1 LILKI
6 NLFAEEFYLQHR
18 EIFSFEAKAGIILDF
33 YSVDYK
39 ELFKNDNSSKFE
51 SKLNMSPIISFG
63 IDYSITEKLHSNINF
78 ALYKSKALF
87 QAENFFFARE
97 ETSLEIIKVK
107 TKEVFDYS
115 LDIYT
120 ISAGLSYE
128 IFPRVING
136 PLKIGTSLSFNFL
149 SNEFENYEEI
159 LSPETSVFI
168 IDGKTT
174 RKRELSKGKNNN
186 INRPIYGLLFS
197 LEHFLKVSR
206 NMYFTQSISYS
217 PYLQSI
223 SKDYNWHLNSL
234 SFTLGLRISII
245 KEMANPLEP

>member
-1 LILKI
+1 MILKI
-6 NLFAEEFYLQHR
+6 NLFAEDFYLQHR
-18 EIFSFEAKAGIILDF
+18 EIFSFEAKIGIILDF
-33 YSVDYK
+33 YSVDYN
-39 ELFKNDNSSKFE
+39 ELFKNENSSKFE
-51 SKLNMSPIISFG
+51 SKLIMSPIISFG
-63 IDYSITEKLHSNINF
+63 VDYSITEKLHSNINF
-78 ALYKSKALF
+78 AFYNSKALF

-115 LDIYT
+115 FDIYS
-120 ISAGLSYE
+120 IFAGLSYE
-128 IFPRVING
+128 ILPRVING
-136 PLKIGTSLSFNFL
+136 PLKIGASFSFNFL
-149 SNEFENYEEI
+149 SNDFENYEEI
-159 LSPETSVFI
+159 LSPETSVFV
-168 IDGKTT
+168 IDGKIT

-186 INRPIYGLLFS
+186 INSPIYGLLFS

-234 SFTLGLRISII
+234 TFELGLRISLI
-245 KEMANPLEP
+245 KEMASPLEP